1 MSIVIKLIL
10 SSSIIILCGYV
21 GIMKSKNL
29 ATREHILREMIVF
42 LNLVKNDIRYMMNIL
57 PNAYEIARQ
66 KLNTSLKIAI
76 GKIVVD
82 MINCSNNTMLEQ
94 SITRNINDIEELT
107 KYDKEVFISTLKN
120 LGRSDLDSQIN
131 IIDNCISIIE
141 NQIKEANEIKLKNSK
156 LYKIVGVITGL
167 MIVIVFI

>member
-156 LYKIVGVITGL
+156 LYKTVGVITGL

>member
-1 MSIVIKLIL
+1 MSIVLKFLL
-10 SSSIIILCGYV
+10 SFSIIVLSGYV
-21 GIMKSKNL
+21 GIIKSKKL
-29 ATREHILREMIVF
+29 VTREQILREMVVF

-66 KLNTSLKIAI
+66 KLNTNLKIAI

-82 MINCSNNTMLEQ
+82 MINYSSNTMLEQ
-94 SITRNINDIEELT
+94 SITKNISEIEELT

-120 LGRSDLDSQIN
+120 LGRSDLESQIN
-131 IIDNCISIIE
+131 IIDNSINIIE

-156 LYKIVGVITGL
+156 LYRTVGVITGL

>member
-1 MSIVIKLIL
+1 MNIVFKIVI
-10 SSSIIILCGYV
+10 SCGIIALCGYA
-21 GIMKSKNL
+21 GIMKSKKL
-29 ATREHILREMIVF
+29 ETREQILREMVIF

-66 KLNTSLKIAI
+66 KLSTSLKIAI
-76 GKIVVD
+76 GKIVID
-82 MINCSNNTMLEQ
+82 MINYSNHAILEQ
-94 SITRNINDIEELT
+94 SIMKNISDIDELT

-120 LGRSDLDSQIN
+120 LGRSDLESQIN
-131 IIDNCISIIE
+131 IIDNSIHIIE

-156 LYKIVGVITGL
+156 LYRTVGVITGL

>member
-1 MSIVIKLIL
+1 MNIVLKLSLSLCIIL
-10 SSSIIILCGYV
+10 LCGYF
-21 GIMKSKNL
+21 GFLKSKKL
-29 ATREHILREMIVF
+29 ALREQILREMVIF
-42 LNLVKNDIRYMMNIL
+42 LNLVKNDILYMMNIL

-82 MINCSNNTMLEQ
+82 MINLNSITGLEQ
-94 SITRNINDIEELT
+94 SITKNISDMEDIT

-120 LGRSDLDSQIN
+120 LGRSDLESQLN
-131 IIDNCISIIE
+131 IIDNSISIIE

-156 LYKIVGVITGL
+156 LYKTVGVITGL

>member
-1 MSIVIKLIL
+1 MSIALKFLL
-10 SSSIIILCGYV
+10 SLGIIALSGYV
-21 GIMKSKNL
+21 GVIKSRKL
-29 ATREHILREMIVF
+29 ITREQILREMVVF

-82 MINCSNNTMLEQ
+82 MINYSSNTMLEQ
-94 SITRNINDIEELT
+94 SITKNISEIEELT

-120 LGRSDLDSQIN
+120 LGRSDLESQIN
-131 IIDNCISIIE
+131 IIDNSINIIE

-156 LYKIVGVITGL
+156 LYRTVGVITGL

>member
-1 MSIVIKLIL
+1 MNIVLKLSLSLCIIL
-10 SSSIIILCGYV
+10 LCGYF
-21 GIMKSKNL
+21 GFLKSKKL
-29 ATREHILREMIVF
+29 ALREQILREMVIF
-42 LNLVKNDIRYMMNIL
+42 LNLVKNDISYMMNIL

-82 MINCSNNTMLEQ
+82 MINLNSITGLEQ
-94 SITRNINDIEELT
+94 SITKNISDMEDIT

-120 LGRSDLDSQIN
+120 LGRSDLESQLN
-131 IIDNCISIIE
+131 IIDNSISIIE

-156 LYKIVGVITGL
+156 LYKTVGVITGL

>member
-94 SITRNINDIEELT
+94 SIVKNINDIEELT

-156 LYKIVGVITGL
+156 LYKTVGVITGL

>member
-82 MINCSNNTMLEQ
+82 MINCSSNTMLEQ
-94 SITRNINDIEELT
+94 SIVKNINDIEELT

-156 LYKIVGVITGL
+156 LYKTVGVITGL

>member
-1 MSIVIKLIL
+1 MNIVLKLLL
-10 SSSIIILCGYV
+10 SFGIVVLSGYV
-21 GIMKSKNL
+21 GILKSKKL
-29 ATREHILREMIVF
+29 ITREQILREMVIF

-82 MINCSNNTMLEQ
+82 MINLSNTTMLEQ
-94 SITRNINDIEELT
+94 SITKNISDIEELT
-107 KYDKEVFISTLKN
+107 KYDKEIFISTLKN
-120 LGRSDLDSQIN
+120 LGRSDLESQIN
-131 IIDNCISIIE
+131 IIDNSINIIE
-141 NQIKEANEIKLKNSK
+141 NQIKEANEIKIKNSK
-156 LYKIVGVITGL
+156 LYKTVGVITGL

>member
-1 MSIVIKLIL
+1 MSIVLKFLL
-10 SSSIIILCGYV
+10 SFSIIILSGYV
-21 GIMKSKNL
+21 GIIKSKKL
-29 ATREHILREMIVF
+29 VTREQILREMVVF

-66 KLNTSLKIAI
+66 KLNTNLKIAI

-82 MINCSNNTMLEQ
+82 MINYSSNTMLEQ
-94 SITRNINDIEELT
+94 SITKNISEIEELT

-120 LGRSDLDSQIN
+120 LGRSDLESQIN
-131 IIDNCISIIE
+131 IIDNSINIIE

-156 LYKIVGVITGL
+156 LYRTVGVITGL

>member
-82 MINCSNNTMLEQ
+82 MINCSSNAMLEQ
-94 SITRNINDIEELT
+94 SIVKNINDIEELT

-156 LYKIVGVITGL
+156 LYKTVGVITGL

>member
-94 SITRNINDIEELT
+94 SIVKNINDIEELT

>member
-1 MSIVIKLIL
+1 M
-10 SSSIIILCGYV
+10 SIIIKLLLSSGIILLCGYV
-21 GIMKSKNL
+21 GITKSKNL
-29 ATREHILREMIVF
+29 ATREHILREMVVF

-94 SITRNINDIEELT
+94 SIVKNINDIEDLT

-156 LYKIVGVITGL
+156 LYKTVGVITGL

>member
-1 MSIVIKLIL
+1 MIVKLLL
-10 SSSIIILCGYV
+10 SFGIIALSGYV
-21 GIMKSKNL
+21 GIIKSKNL
-29 ATREHILREMIVF
+29 SVREKTLREMVIF

-57 PNAYEIARQ
+57 PNSYEIARQ

-82 MINCSNNTMLEQ
+82 MINCSNNTMLDQ
-94 SITRNINDIEELT
+94 SITKNIMDIEELT

-131 IIDNCISIIE
+131 IIDNSITIIE
-141 NQIKEANEIKLKNSK
+141 NQIKEANEIKIKNSR
-156 LYKIVGVITGL
+156 LYKTVGVITGL